1 MAVHE
6 IRYRAYDG
14 PTQGSIMRWLAI
26 PRYTLMAAADRMFVL
41 SMFGAGSL
49 ALIGMTLFLVV
60 VNTPALKTLLQMQQL
75 PRFEADLLMRTLLRI
90 QTWISLPT
98 LVILVPRLV
107 TTERQ
112 HQALPLLYSRP
123 VTRFGYL
130 AGKWAAAF
138 LPLSWMT
145 WVQALLFSAVM
156 CLTYPKE
163 DPFWQKFLPDSL
175 PMMALSVIAAVTVA
189 ALLALVCVAA
199 SACTRNQRFATGMLL
214 FLLLGSGV
222 LSGMLQGGVHES
234 LRIVGIIQLCT
245 ELYAV
250 MIAAETG
257 EFASP
262 VAVASGI
269 VLWAGFC
276 IGLALYHLRIVVAH
290 RD

>member
-1 MAVHE
+1 
-6 IRYRAYDG
+6 
-14 PTQGSIMRWLAI
+14 
-26 PRYTLMAAADRMFVL
+26 
-41 SMFGAGSL
+41 
-49 ALIGMTLFLVV
+49 
-60 VNTPALKTLLQMQQL
+60 
-75 PRFEADLLMRTLLRI
+75 
-90 QTWISLPT
+90 
-98 LVILVPRLV
+98 
-107 TTERQ
+107 
-112 HQALPLLYSRP
+112 
-123 VTRFGYL
+123 
-130 AGKWAAAF
+130 
-138 LPLSWMT
+138 
-145 WVQALLFSAVM
+145 
-156 CLTYPKE
+156 
-163 DPFWQKFLPDSL
+163 
-175 PMMALSVIAAVTVA
+175 
-189 ALLALVCVAA
+189 
-199 SACTRNQRFATGMLL
+199 MLL